1 MPRASSFAN
10 EHTIGYFMIPLVLA
24 EFATKFRMVTPVYY
38 MATREGSRQ
47 ARSSFTQAPFKLM
60 AMYAR
65 RPKLSE
71 KHLGRIEMKV
81 NQILF
86 DRSDYLRHEGI
97 PTIIGMPLAE
107 NITDVHEKLNMRWF
121 ELLEGGVETQF
132 QIPRDAGVEF
142 AAGSIVATNLPAFGT
157 NLKFS
162 KVFNSWEE
170 ASGILRNGPGFH
182 GFYGYSYKPI
192 YFILHL

>member
-1 MPRASSFAN
+1 MVRPSSFAN

-24 EFATKFRMVTPVYY
+24 EFETKFRMVTPVYY

-47 ARSSFTQAPFKLM
+47 ARSAFPSAPFKLM

-65 RPKLSE
+65 RPKLSDR
-71 KHLGRIEMKV
+71 HPGRIEMKV

-86 DRSDYLRHEGI
+86 DRSDYLRQEGV
-97 PTIIGMPLAE
+97 PTIIGMPMAE
-107 NITDVHEKLNMRWF
+107 NMTAVHEKLNMRWF
-121 ELLEGGVETQF
+121 ELQEGGVEIQL
-132 QIPRDAGVEF
+132 QIPRDAGIEF
-142 AAGSIVATNLPAFGT
+142 AAGSIVATDLSVFSE

-162 KVFNSWEE
+162 RVFNFWEE